1 MIEFKQIGKGFIVLL
16 NNNVVG
22 HIWREP
28 WGDKIEWVFQ
38 QPDVYGAIIR
48 SDLAELKEII
58 NTLLG
63 EQQ

>member
-1 MIEFKQIGKGFIVLL
+1 MIEFKQRGVGYIVLL

-28 WGDKIEWVFQ
+28 WGDKIDWVFQ

-48 SDLAELKEII
+48 SNLTELQEII
-58 NTLLG
+58 TKLLG